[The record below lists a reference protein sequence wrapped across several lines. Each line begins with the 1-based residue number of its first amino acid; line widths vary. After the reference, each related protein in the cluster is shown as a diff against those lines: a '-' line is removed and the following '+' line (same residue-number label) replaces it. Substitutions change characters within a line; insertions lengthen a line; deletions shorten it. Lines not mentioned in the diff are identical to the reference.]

1 MAKSTKPKKI
11 KEQVEEKVEPVIEQ
25 PEEQIPIVEETPIP
39 EIGEEPPSTTLDE
52 VKEAEVPKEEE
63 AEEPKGIVYT
73 KNEDYEKVYNFS
85 HGKLEEVQDVPMDEK
100 IIKFLESRE
109 GEIRMNDFLKSL
121 FDVPKFGEPP
131 LWMNK
136 GENKRLSL
144 ILQDIQGKGYCTFI
158 SNSHLKLG
166 QFYHDGE
173 DQRTKHHNLGTVN
186 IIAKK

>member
-1 MAKSTKPKKI
+1 MAKASKQKKI
-11 KEQVEEKVEPVIEQ
+11 KNQVEEKVEPVINQ
-25 PEEQIPIVEETPIP
+25 PVEITPTVEETPPP
-39 EIGEEPPSTTLDE
+39 EIGDEPPAVTLDE
-52 VKEAEVPKEEE
+52 VKEVETPKEEPVVEQPKEE
-63 AEEPKGIVYT
+63 AIQYQTGVKPTFAIP
-73 KNEDYEKVYNFS
+73 D
-85 HGKLEEVQDVPMDEK
+85 DAPMDEK
-100 IIKFLESRE
+100 IIMFLESRD

>member
-25 PEEQIPIVEETPIP
+25 PEEQISIVEETVVP
-39 EIGEEPPSTTLDE
+39 EIGEEPPSVTLDE
-52 VKEAEVPKEEE
+52 VKEVEKGVEPVKEEIKPSIQVKDTYAYAAKE
-63 AEEPKGIVYT
+63 INDDLSVE
-73 KNEDYEKVYNFS
+73 
-85 HGKLEEVQDVPMDEK
+85 EK
-100 IIKFLESRE
+100 IIKFLDSRE